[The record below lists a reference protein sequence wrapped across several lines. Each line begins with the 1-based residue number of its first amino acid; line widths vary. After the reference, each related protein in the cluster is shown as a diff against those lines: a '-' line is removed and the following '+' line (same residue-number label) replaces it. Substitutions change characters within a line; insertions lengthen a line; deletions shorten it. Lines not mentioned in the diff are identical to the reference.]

1 MPEGG
6 IIMLVNGKVINLAPT
21 DSHKSFYGKA
31 KVIIAEN
38 GEKTLISYS
47 TRVAKIDSDGNF
59 ERLWGG
65 YSATTMRHI
74 NSFRETY
81 GLDSIGKKQW
91 EEL

>member
-1 MPEGG
+1 MYT
-6 IIMLVNGKVINLAPT
+6 MSTGKVINLAPT